1 MNRITFTGIIFCL
14 LALTSNLF
22 PKSLVHASPGSGNIT
37 IETRNIDNAQKEL
50 QKAATELKLTFKSY
64 SDYKNSSNN
73 KRAISANC
81 LVDKTQAVAFINLVA
96 GLGSVQSQSYYE
108 NQDELDLPAK
118 EKKLKAFQ
126 RYLTKVLTSASP
138 DPDVVALIS
147 QQVQSLEYEINRIKG
162 EGQGKSANIS
172 IQIQEKGYNQQP
184 FEFLGPKSFI
194 KTVAMVLAFLCLM
207 MGAVLGWLMAKYK
220 FKNKKTA

>member
-14 LALTSNLF
+14 LALTPNIF
-22 PKSLVHASPGSGNIT
+22 PNSLAQASTASGNIT
-37 IETRNIDNAQKEL
+37 IETRNINNAQKEL
-50 QKAATELKLTFKSY
+50 QKAATELKVVFKSY
-64 SDYKNSSNN
+64 SDYKNSSSN

-96 GLGSVQSQSYYE
+96 SWGSVQSQSYYE

-126 RYLTKVLTSASP
+126 RYLTKILASASP

-147 QQVQSLEYEINRIKG
+147 QQVQSLEYEVNRIKG
-162 EGQGKSANIS
+162 EGQGRTANIS

-184 FEFLGPKSFI
+184 LDFLGPKSFI
-194 KTVAMVLAFLCLM
+194 KAAAMVLALLCLLLGM
-207 MGAVLGWLMAKYK
+207 VLGWLMAKYK
-220 FKNKKTA
+220 FKRAK